1 MALVLGRQVFE
12 LQKIRAEDKAKK
24 AKKIESATAELE
36 KAHDAAV
43 ADAKLAVLQLQ
54 STMEEVKL
62 TFVLPEEEE
71 DKLRLELEKPDDKG
85 FKNVTHS

>member
-1 MALVLGRQVFE
+1 M
-12 LQKIRAEDKAKK
+12 
-24 AKKIESATAELE
+24 E
-36 KAHDAAV
+36 KAHDAAEKSDNQGAV

-85 FKNVTHS
+85 FKNVTHF